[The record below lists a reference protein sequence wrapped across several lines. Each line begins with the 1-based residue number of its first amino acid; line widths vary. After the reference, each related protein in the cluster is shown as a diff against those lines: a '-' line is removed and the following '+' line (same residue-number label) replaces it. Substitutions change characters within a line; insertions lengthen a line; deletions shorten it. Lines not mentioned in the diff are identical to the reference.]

1 MQDNKAF
8 IKVTK
13 NKGVA
18 LGKDEEKNKNKRSPH
33 SKRLGRKK
41 QESDQKKSQ
50 RLLEKWA
57 ETKRD
62 HAAKLAGEKLRNRKP
77 KITDQAGKL

>member
-1 MQDNKAF
+1 MRK
-8 IKVTK
+8 KTK
-13 NKGVA
+13 TKGVHTVR
-18 LGKDEEKNKNKRSPH
+18 GWGE
-33 SKRLGRKK
+33 KK